1 MRNMPLGFTAKYVQN
16 HNRYR
21 YNSTLLKHDILWTC
35 NVLLCLKIFPFI
47 WNVSMWI
54 TSTNNS
60 NINWCRYVYVNI
72 TFSNIGK
79 NMWMIHLKHKNK
91 EGRQQINYMYDS
103 FIHFTLTILIHV
115 KLAVGNNWPE
125 LCLISKW
132 GNVINLDFNF
142 IEIHNI
148 QNILHICNTMDI
160 YW

>member
-1 MRNMPLGFTAKYVQN
+1 MKNMPLGFIAKYVQN

-21 YNSTLLKHDILWTC
+21 YNSTLLKCDILWTR

-115 KLAVGNNWPE
+115 KLAVGNNSLTWTMPH
-125 LCLISKW
+125 
-132 GNVINLDFNF
+132 
-142 IEIHNI
+142 IEMGKCHKSWL
-148 QNILHICNTMDI
+148 QLHWNT
-160 YW
+160 